1 MPPRPIPSFRK
12 NSASP
17 GKLRLV
23 IDQFV
28 FVSDGLKV
36 GNLIIPTSKKSE
48 EVRFLSVYITAVIN
62 IIVLLGIRGEWY

>member
-1 MPPRPIPSFRK
+1 MPPRPTPFIKK

-17 GKLRLV
+17 GKLHLV
-23 IDQFV
+23 IDRFV

-48 EVRFLSVYITAVIN
+48 EVRFFSVYITAVIN
-62 IIVLLGIRGEWY
+62 VIVLLGIRGKWY

>member
-17 GKLRLV
+17 GKLHLV
-23 IDQFV
+23 IDQCV